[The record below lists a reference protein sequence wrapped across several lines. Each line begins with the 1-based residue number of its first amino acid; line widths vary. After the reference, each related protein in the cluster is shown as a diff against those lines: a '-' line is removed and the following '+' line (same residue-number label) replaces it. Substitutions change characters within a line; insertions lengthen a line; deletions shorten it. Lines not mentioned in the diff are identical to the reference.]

1 MASNTVGYIQCSERH
16 CNEIAEVR
24 QAGGKRQSL
33 YTYCPACGTNQGN
46 GEARQ
51 NYLTEHKKD
60 TREELEALK
69 VSETEENAAKP
80 SENAVS
86 SVLDDAE
93 DKPKGDTENKP
104 KGDTEIPPPTDTED
118 KPKGQEVKLK
128 APPLALG
135 VLALVAA
142 MITAIFATRKPK
154 QTKTAGQTA

>member
-51 NYLTEHKKD
+51 KYLTEHKKD

-69 VSETEENAAKP
+69 VSETEEKPAKP
-80 SENAVS
+80 SENADYSVS
-86 SVLDDAE
+86 DVTE
-93 DKPKGDTENKP
+93 DKPKGDAET
-104 KGDTEIPPPTDTED
+104 TPPADTED

-154 QTKTAGQTA
+154 QTQAGQTA